1 MVRGENASDRFDAGF
16 CGEVVKILKD
26 LQKVLLPDTVIEDGI
41 VGFPQRFDGS
51 EPQEVITSREDLPIV
66 SFELELAVVR
76 RELFLPCVLSFPP
89 GFPAKLMLDAYA
101 KFRPSCSRR
110 TS

>member
-16 CGEVVKILKD
+16 CGEIVEVFED
-26 LQKVLLPDTVIEDGI
+26 LQPALLPDAVIEDSI

-51 EPQEVITSREDLPIV
+51 EQQEVITSREDLPIV

-76 RELFLPCVLSFPP
+76 R
-89 GFPAKLMLDAYA
+89 
-101 KFRPSCSRR
+101 
-110 TS
+110 